1 MQNYNIILAG
11 VGGQGLVLTTK
22 IICEA
27 GMLAGYDVK
36 SEDVVGLSQ
45 RGGKVWGSVRLGEK
59 VISPTI
65 GTAKGDFII
74 GLEPLEAVRM
84 SGKLK
89 RGGTMIINEERI
101 NPVPI
106 IAEKEIYPEDI
117 IEKAS
122 MEHNVIALNAT
133 QECIAI
139 GSSKLTNIMLL
150 GVLAKYI
157 DIKKE
162 VWFKAI
168 EQNVPFKFID
178 LNKEAFEFGFNY
190 SK

>member
-27 GMLAGYDVK
+27 GLIAGYDVK

-106 IAEKEIYPEDI
+106 IAEKETYPEDI

-122 MEHNVIALNAT
+122 MEHDVIALNAT
-133 QECIAI
+133 KECIAI

-150 GVLAKYI
+150 GVLAKHM

-162 VWFKAI
+162 VWFSAI
-168 EQNVPFKFID
+168 EQNVPTKFID
-178 LNKEAFEFGFNY
+178 MNKEAFEFGFNY
-190 SK
+190 LK